1 MVRVNCKFILKR
13 PHSRNFCNPL
23 LRATPFTHH
32 TNDVQNDFAVSGYRN
47 LQSAVNRKARNDLFH
62 YADVRDDAEVGQS
75 PLFLRLSRVNFV
87 EFKLQQCTYF
97 LKLKKVHA
105 FC

>member
-1 MVRVNCKFILKR
+1 MHRLTARMIALASAVDFSERCACIVLHHENSSVAAVLNGACQQNCKFSLKR
-13 PHSRNFCNPL
+13 AHSRNFCNPL

-62 YADVRDDAEVGQS
+62 YRGY
-75 PLFLRLSRVNFV
+75 L
-87 EFKLQQCTYF
+87 
-97 LKLKKVHA
+97 
-105 FC
+105 